1 MTNTTIILAK
11 GNHEY
16 DGSAD
21 CPRCLFEAYNLIKR
35 KKFTDSRPPGV
46 SSALHIF
53 GMRLND
59 CLDDQTRQAL
69 TRYLPNGADV
79 LDGTHND
86 GHEETR
92 GYIALDWLIRTYLLR
107 FLELSPRL
115 TEAAASVRAL
125 ARIDSLEAAAAAGPV
140 VRAAGDAAWD
150 AAGDA
155 ARDAAGDAARD
166 AAGAAALDAAWDA
179 AWDAAGAAA
188 RDAAGAAARD
198 AARAAARDAARAAAG
213 AAARAAAW
221 DAARAAAWDAAW
233 DAARDAAGDAAGD
246 AARDAARKVLRP
258 TVVIL
263 QESALALYDQM
274 IRGTWDD

>member
-11 GNHEY
+11 GAHEY

-35 KKFTDSRPPGV
+35 EEFTDSRPPGV

-125 ARIDSLEAAAAAGPV
+125 ARIDSMEAAAAAGPV
-140 VRAAGDAAWD
+140 VRAARAAAGAAARNAAWDAAGNAARDAARDAAWD

-155 ARDAAGDAARD
+155 AGDAA
-166 AAGAAALDAAWDA
+166 W
-179 AWDAAGAAA
+179 
-188 RDAAGAAARD
+188 AAARD
-198 AARAAARDAARAAAG
+198 AARAAAW
-213 AAARAAAW
+213 AAARNAARNAAW
-221 DAARAAAWDAAW
+221 A
-233 DAARDAAGDAAGD
+233 AARDAAD
-246 AARDAARKVLRP
+246 KVLQP

>member
-1 MTNTTIILAK
+1 MTTTTIILAK
-11 GNHEY
+11 GAHEY

-35 KKFTDSRPPGV
+35 EEFTDSCPPGV

-125 ARIDSLEAAAAAGPV
+125 ARIDSMEAAAAAGPV
-140 VRAAGDAAWD
+140 VRAA
-150 AAGDA
+150 
-155 ARDAAGDAARD
+155 R
-166 AAGAAALDAAWDA
+166 DAAWDA
-179 AWDAAGAAA
+179 AWDAAGNAAGNAA
-188 RDAAGAAARD
+188 RSASGCRRSAAWNAAGTHARSAGRRLEAD
-198 AARAAARDAARAAAG
+198 GDSRGPRFGGIRCFSGWQRGLGSQRAGRHRF
-213 AAARAAAW
+213 
-221 DAARAAAWDAAW
+221 
-233 DAARDAAGDAAGD
+233 GD
-246 AARDAARKVLRP
+246 
-258 TVVIL
+258 
-263 QESALALYDQM
+263 
-274 IRGTWDD
+274 